1 MANSSTTPFIAALT
15 LVLTAKGALVVV
27 SFTVRFCKAI
37 VISTNFGLLL
47 FLMVRAKVCFMGSV
61 STVVNHV
68 LMFPRVPLQVS
79 RGGGGEVSSRKSVV
93 QSACRYDVTSSV
105 SDFQNG
111 EQSVHRRDE

>member
-79 RGGGGEVSSRKSVV
+79 GGGGEVSSRKSVV

>member
-79 RGGGGEVSSRKSVV
+79 GGGEVSSRKSVV